1 MHNLV
6 GTDAKDNLTAYD
18 DKPVTYY
25 GMGGDDTLQGRKG
38 NDMLIG
44 GIGDDYLLGDA
55 GDDTYVF
62 ARGDGKDRVF
72 DLGGNDTI
80 RLGHNHTEVMFKKI
94 YSSDL
99 LLEMCGSADSVQIQ
113 EWYNYN
119 SDRRIETIQAEDGY
133 TIQPEKVQQ
142 LIQAMASFG
151 NSHGMNWQ
159 QALEAHPVEAQS
171 IISQYWTAPTA

>member
-1 MHNLV
+1 MRRLCLRKYTV
-6 GTDAKDNLTAYD
+6 
-18 DKPVTYY
+18 VT
-25 GMGGDDTLQGRKG
+25 
-38 NDMLIG
+38 
-44 GIGDDYLLGDA
+44 
-55 GDDTYVF
+55 
-62 ARGDGKDRVF
+62 
-72 DLGGNDTI
+72 
-80 RLGHNHTEVMFKKI
+80 
-94 YSSDL
+94 DL

-151 NSHGMNWQ
+151 NSHGMTWQ
-159 QALEAHPVEAQS
+159 QALEAHSAEAQS